1 MKVINYYD
9 TIPQDVVIESE
20 KTGAIALAYS
30 FKKDIGLT
38 P

>member
-1 MKVINYYD
+1 MKVVNYYN

-20 KTGAIALAYS
+20 KPGGIALAY
-30 FKKDIGLT
+30 FPKDIGLT

>member
-20 KTGAIALAYS
+20 KPGAIALAC
-30 FKKDIGLT
+30 FPKATDLT